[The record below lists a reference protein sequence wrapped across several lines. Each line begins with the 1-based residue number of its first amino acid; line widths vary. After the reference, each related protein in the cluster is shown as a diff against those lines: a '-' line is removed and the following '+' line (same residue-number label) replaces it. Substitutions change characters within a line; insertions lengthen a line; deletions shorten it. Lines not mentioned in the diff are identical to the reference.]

1 MPREAINTI
10 YAPMQTAHCFK
21 TFVLAVVLGLCA
33 LTTASAQSLGTDD
46 MPSRSRSQRYIREAE
61 AAPVYNPAA
70 KPAAAPK
77 ADVVS
82 AKGEQIVSTAMKYLG
97 ARYRSGHSG
106 PSAFDCSGFTSFV
119 YRNANLSITRSS
131 RSQFAE
137 GTPINNIADLKK
149 GDLVFFSGSSRS
161 RNVGH
166 VGIVTEVADDGKSFR
181 FVHAARTGVQ
191 VDKSNSAYYSRRYL
205 GARRIVQE

>member
-1 MPREAINTI
+1 MHFT
-10 YAPMQTAHCFK
+10 HCFK
-21 TFVLAVVLGLCA
+21 QLALAAVLGLCA
-33 LTTASAQSLGTDD
+33 VTTASAQSLGTDD

-61 AAPVYNPAA
+61 AAPVFNLAA
-70 KPAAAPK
+70 KPAAAVAPK
-77 ADVVS
+77 AT
-82 AKGEQIVSTAMKYLG
+82 AANLKGEQIVATAMKYLG

-106 PSAFDCSGFTSFV
+106 PSAFDCSGFTSFI

-137 GTPINNIADLKK
+137 GTPIHNIADLRK

-161 RNVGH
+161 RSVGH
-166 VGIVTEVADDGKSFR
+166 VGIVTEVAGDGKSFQ

>member
-1 MPREAINTI
+1 
-10 YAPMQTAHCFK
+10 MQTARCFK
-21 TFVLAVVLGLCA
+21 SFVLAVALGLCA
-33 LTTASAQSLGTDD
+33 FTTASAQSLGTDD

-70 KPAAAPK
+70 KHAASAPK
-77 ADVVS
+77 VDVVS

-119 YRNANLSITRSS
+119 YRNADLSITRSS

-137 GTPINNIADLKK
+137 GTPINSIADLKK

-161 RNVGH
+161 RHVGH
-166 VGIVTEVADDGKSFR
+166 VGIVTEVAGDGKSFQ

>member
-1 MPREAINTI
+1 
-10 YAPMQTAHCFK
+10 MQTARCFK
-21 TFVLAVVLGLCA
+21 SFVLAVILGLCA
-33 LTTASAQSLGTDD
+33 FTTASAQSLGTDD

-77 ADVVS
+77 ADVIS

-137 GTPINNIADLKK
+137 GTPINSIADLKK

-161 RNVGH
+161 RHVGH
-166 VGIVTEVADDGKSFR
+166 VGIVTEVAGDGKSFQ

-191 VDKSNSAYYSRRYL
+191 VDKSNSAYYSRRYI